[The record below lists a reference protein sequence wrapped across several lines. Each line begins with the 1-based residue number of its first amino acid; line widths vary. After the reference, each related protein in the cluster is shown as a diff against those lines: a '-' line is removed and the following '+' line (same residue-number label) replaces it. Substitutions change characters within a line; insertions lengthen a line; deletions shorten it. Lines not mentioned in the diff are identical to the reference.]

1 MRGFLKSSF
10 ILFALYTECY
20 KFLFFSLFKP
30 VRPTDLK
37 SRTWCDTIFEHR
49 NKEYGAYRLRQQ
61 AGARYR
67 YALTFVFSFF
77 FLFAA
82 GYTVYL
88 HFMRKQVRTDLAEA
102 EKALARMI
110 PSELNNGYQIRMIA
124 TARTVTPV
132 STPGEGEKLQ
142 GVPEITDKVVKQ
154 MSIGVKKAIR
164 FTPHTE
170 WTDENATD
178 LVPEQHEE
186 TDILVKQKIIQTNDV
201 SELPEFP
208 GGARQFLLWLDQNIA
223 YPPYCLKRGIEGEV
237 TISFIVREDGYAED
251 FKIVNASNEL
261 FAQAAINVLKR
272 MPQWKAAKNPEGK
285 PTMAMITVPILFRR

>member
-1 MRGFLKSSF
+1 MQ
-10 ILFALYTECY
+10 
-20 KFLFFSLFKP
+20 
-30 VRPTDLK
+30 PTDLK
-37 SRTWCDTIFEHR
+37 SKTWCDTIFEHR

-77 FLFAA
+77 FLFVA
-82 GYTVYL
+82 GYATYL
-88 HFMRKQVRTDLAEA
+88 YFLRKQMNTNLEEA

-110 PSELNNGYQIRMIA
+110 PAELNNGYKIKMVS
-124 TARTVTPV
+124 TARVVTPV
-132 STPGEGEKLQ
+132 APKGESEKLQ
-142 GVPEITDKVVKQ
+142 GVPEITDQVTRK
-154 MSIGVKKAIR
+154 MSVGVKKAIH
-164 FTPHTE
+164 FTPHKE
-170 WTDENATD
+170 WMDDNATD
-178 LVPEQHEE
+178 LVPEQHGEA
-186 TDILVKQKIIQTNDV
+186 DILVKQKIIKTNDV

-237 TISFIVREDGYAED
+237 TICFIIREDGYAED
-251 FKIVNASNEL
+251 FKVVKASNEL
-261 FAQAAINVLKR
+261 FAQAAVNVLKR